1 MTKGEDMYK
10 KNEKKEPQTQANPRM
25 RSSIYGMA
33 ALYLLYLY
41 YKEIALYLRGEMGG
55 AVLPK
60 LILATIVLL
69 GGGALLGVLSWKL
82 HKQAKAIQ
90 EAELKE
96 LEEEE
101 NEAADGEDEED
112 YDEEDED

>member
-1 MTKGEDMYK
+1 MY
-10 KNEKKEPQTQANPRM
+10 EKYENKEPQSHANPRM
-25 RSSIYGMA
+25 RSRIYGMA

-41 YKEIALYLRGEMGG
+41 YNEIALYLRGEMGG

-60 LILATIVLL
+60 LVLATIVLL

-112 YDEEDED
+112 YDENEEDEG

>member
-1 MTKGEDMYK
+1 MFE

-41 YKEIALYLRGEMGG
+41 YKEIALYLRGEM
-55 AVLPK
+55 
-60 LILATIVLL
+60 ILATIVLL

-112 YDEEDED
+112 YDEEDEEDED